1 MLFVVDVCYVLPG
14 VGYGELVGEH
24 IPIRPAC
31 VYVRIV
37 TGVVCVYHMCA
48 VTPPDLYCKQF
59 LVLRMFWYIF
69 RGVVLRRRSFVV
81 RYGKVWYGIGWYGA
95 YVHHRMV
102 RAMCIRFIAINF

>member
-1 MLFVVDVCYVLPG
+1 MCVPYVC
-14 VGYGELVGEH
+14 
-24 IPIRPAC
+24 RDSA
-31 VYVRIV
+31 R
-37 TGVVCVYHMCA
+37 
-48 VTPPDLYCKQF
+48 YCKQF
-59 LVLRMFWYIF
+59 CVLWMFWYIF